1 MGDDN
6 TNNKKRK
13 SKWICSYGS
22 MSIKK
27 AEDRLGFRFRS
38 SKEIPVKAML
48 EHGERVSL
56 DETKEEV
63 YKQIKRFLRVA
74 GISIVQSLF
83 TRSANKCFRCSYGRR
98 SGY

>member
-1 MGDDN
+1 
-6 TNNKKRK
+6 
-13 SKWICSYGS
+13 
-22 MSIKK
+22 MSIKQ

-38 SKEIPVKAML
+38 LKEIPVKAML

-56 DETKEEV
+56 DETKEGV
-63 YKQIKRFLRVA
+63 YKQIKWFLRVA

-83 TRSANKCFRCSYGRR
+83 TRSANKCLKFSYGRR